1 VVQVDTRH
9 RAGYLFGA
17 IVVGYILLISAQVPS
32 KGGVPV
38 LEAVVFGV
46 FAQVQRV
53 ASSMFSTVRHGW
65 SGYVDLRG
73 VRAENE
79 SLRGELAGTRIELQE
94 QRALADR
101 SRGLERLLGFRDS
114 VELKTTAARVIAA
127 GASPEFRTLTIDKG
141 SGDGIRTD
149 MAVLAPEGVVGR
161 VVVPSGSAAKV
172 QLLIDR
178 NAASGAIIE
187 RSRAQGVAVG
197 SGDGLLRLDYV
208 SEVADLAVGDTVVTS
223 GIDGIFPKGF
233 VIGKVQ
239 SVEKSGGAF
248 KRIVVRPA
256 VDFNSLEDVLVVVT
270 PPTPAAAEGS
280 RR

>member
-79 SLRGELAGTRIELQE
+79 SLRRELAGTRIELQE

-149 MAVLAPEGVVGR
+149 MAVLAPEVW
-161 VVVPSGSAAKV
+161 SAASSC
-172 QLLIDR
+172 Q
-178 NAASGAIIE
+178 AAAPRKCNCSSTGTRPRE
-187 RSRAQGVAVG
+187 RSSSGPRAQGVAV
-197 SGDGLLRLDYV
+197 
-208 SEVADLAVGDTVVTS
+208 
-223 GIDGIFPKGF
+223 
-233 VIGKVQ
+233 
-239 SVEKSGGAF
+239 
-248 KRIVVRPA
+248 
-256 VDFNSLEDVLVVVT
+256 
-270 PPTPAAAEGS
+270 AAETDCCASTTSRKWRISWSATPSSHLASTAFS
-280 RR
+280 RRAS